1 MQARFIIAKIQGEIH
16 MENRRKANIVEQLIK
31 MKFDPDPVKR
41 WKEEQRKKELK
52 ESGEIDLE
60 EEAEAEQEDEEV
72 RR

>member
-1 MQARFIIAKIQGEIH
+1 